1 MDGRIDY
8 FCILYSIE
16 YNIVR
21 RKGILMIEIK
31 RLPEFDEWLDGIKD
45 NMTRIR
51 LNRRLDKVQRG
62 NWGDIN
68 PLQDGVW
75 EMREFFGSGWR
86 MYYIQHGDVVIV
98 MLGGGDKSTQQQD
111 IDRAVKL
118 SKTLED

>member
-1 MDGRIDY
+1 
-8 FCILYSIE
+8 
-16 YNIVR
+16 
-21 RKGILMIEIK
+21 MIEIK

-62 NWGDIN
+62 NWGDIK

-86 MYYIQHGDVVIV
+86 MYYIQHGDLVII
-98 MLGGGDKSTQQQD
+98 MLGGGDKSTQQDD
-111 IDRAVKL
+111 IKKAVKL
-118 SKTLED
+118 SKTLEN

>member
-1 MDGRIDY
+1 
-8 FCILYSIE
+8 
-16 YNIVR
+16 
-21 RKGILMIEIK
+21 MIEIK

-62 NWGDIN
+62 NWGDIK
-68 PLQDGVW
+68 PFQDGVW

-111 IDRAVKL
+111 RSCSQIIENIGGLKWLKSLIYQVLIWL
-118 SKTLED
+118 SH

>member
-1 MDGRIDY
+1 MVRI
-8 FCILYSIE
+8 E
-16 YNIVR
+16 
-21 RKGILMIEIK
+21 GILMIEIK

-62 NWGDIN
+62 NWGDIK

-75 EMREFFGSGWR
+75 EMREFFGAGWR

>member
-1 MDGRIDY
+1 
-8 FCILYSIE
+8 
-16 YNIVR
+16 
-21 RKGILMIEIK
+21 MIEIK

-62 NWGDIN
+62 NWGDIK

-75 EMREFFGSGWR
+75 EMRFFGSGWR